1 MNYAIFY
8 VAEVFM
14 PYDVLEKQIKSLPPS
29 YYNELVD
36 YLEFLVSK
44 AKKNAPLT
52 EEESLKKMRNA
63 GVSTAWKY
71 LKNDTW

>member
-52 EEESLKKMRNA
+52 EEE
-63 GVSTAWKY
+63 
-71 LKNDTW
+71 

>member
-8 VAEVFM
+8 VAEVPM

-36 YLEFLVSK
+36 YLEFFVSK

-52 EEESLKKMRNA
+52 EEESLKKNEGCRCINSL
-63 GVSTAWKY
+63 GVFKE
-71 LKNDTW
+71 

>member
-1 MNYAIFY
+1 M
-8 VAEVFM
+8 E
-14 PYDVLEKQIKSLPPS
+14 
-29 YYNELVD
+29 ELVLFGMC
-36 YLEFLVSK
+36 YVLVFVLYQIFIVSK